1 MSTPASCPVSSPVSS
16 AHCEYRRRV
25 RSVRFTASEAQGP
38 ETRTQAREPEVHFVC
53 ISACASGYLR
63 PRPHALETHA
73 SPQLQKPGTRAPL
86 MYAPAVGACHL
97 CEKPC
102 QSPAGCAP
110 ETGSVAGY
118 RMEPASGESCDVLLL
133 LLRGCE
139 LVAVDS
145 GISSREDG
153 ASSGLRRA
161 EISSCR
167 LLAVRSHSSAPASLA
182 AKESAT

>member
-1 MSTPASCPVSSPVSS
+1 MLSKKEYRGEYPAYP
-16 AHCEYRRRV
+16 CEYPRRV

-63 PRPHALETHA
+63 PRSHALETHA

-118 RMEPASGESCDVLLL
+118 RMRPASGESCAVLLL
-133 LLRGCE
+133 RVCE
-139 LVAVDS
+139 LAAVGP
-145 GISSREDG
+145 GISSRAGG
-153 ASSGLRRA
+153 ASSGLRRTA
-161 EISSCR
+161 VSLWS
-167 LLAVRSHSSAPASLA
+167 LLAVRSHFSARASLA
-182 AKESAT
+182 ANESAH